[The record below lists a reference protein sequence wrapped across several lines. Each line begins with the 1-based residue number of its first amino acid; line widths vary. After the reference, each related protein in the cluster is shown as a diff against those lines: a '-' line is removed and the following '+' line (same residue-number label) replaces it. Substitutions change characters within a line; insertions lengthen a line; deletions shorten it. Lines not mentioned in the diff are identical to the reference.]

1 MNLNFLIW
9 LNEGISIIDQFA
21 LSKGVEVDIYLSN
34 SGEIHLSRIFVP
46 KENRRQGIGTEVMQF
61 IIDYADRENRIITL
75 SPSVDFGATSVNRLK
90 NFYKQFGFVE
100 NKGRNKNYK
109 YSATMLRY
117 PINFKRI

>member
-1 MNLNFLIW
+1 MNLNFSIW

-21 LSKGVEVDIYLSN
+21 LSKGVEIDIYLSN

-46 KENRRQGIGTEVMQF
+46 KENRKQGNGTEVMQF
-61 IIDYADRENRIITL
+61 ITDHADRENRIITL

-90 NFYKQFGFVE
+90 DFYKQFGFIE

-109 YSATMLRY
+109 YNSTMLRY